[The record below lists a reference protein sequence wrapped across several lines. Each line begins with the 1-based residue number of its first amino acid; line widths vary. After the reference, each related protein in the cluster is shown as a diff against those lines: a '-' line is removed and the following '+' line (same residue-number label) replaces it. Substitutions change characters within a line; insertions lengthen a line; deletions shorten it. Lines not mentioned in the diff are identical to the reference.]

1 MADSKKI
8 IMAWGKCKVEIGDT
22 GENDAFATTLFN
34 VGTIKDQTTTLTSRS
49 ARTHQPQVS
58 RLLQHCKPDLGER
71 RGERITTFYK
81 QAA

>member
-34 VGTIKDQTTTLTSRS
+34 VGTIKDQTT
-49 ARTHQPQVS
+49 
-58 RLLQHCKPDLGER
+58 
-71 RGERITTFYK
+71 
-81 QAA
+81 